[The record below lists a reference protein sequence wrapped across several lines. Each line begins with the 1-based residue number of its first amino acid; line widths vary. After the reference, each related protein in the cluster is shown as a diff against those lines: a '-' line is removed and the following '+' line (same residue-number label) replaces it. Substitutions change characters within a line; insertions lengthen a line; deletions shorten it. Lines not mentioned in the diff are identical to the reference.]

1 MKDGYL
7 HPLTI
12 FSEEQIS
19 DLYSSYRDYIE
30 QYGTDDGKLSGDIR
44 CGLHVGA
51 KRVRD
56 IVMDPKLVAV
66 VKKVLDTKNLLIWD
80 SDLNIKTP
88 RSDGFYSWN
97 QDGTYSDHSSAD
109 DVLTAWVALTPAS
122 VEAGC
127 MKFCPT
133 SHHSQLPH
141 YESQDPNNV
150 LSVVQTISEE
160 NMKNL
165 SDPVTAPLILGQ
177 VKSDQC
183 QFEGFNIHYTR

>member
-1 MKDGYL
+1 M
-7 HPLTI
+7 
-12 FSEEQIS
+12 
-19 DLYSSYRDYIE
+19 
-30 QYGTDDGKLSGDIR
+30 
-44 CGLHVGA
+44 A
-51 KRVRD
+51 KWVRD

-66 VKKVLDTKNLLIWD
+66 VKEVPDTENLLIWD
-80 SDLNIKTP
+80 SDLNIKAP
-88 RSDGFYSWN
+88 RTDGFYSWH

-109 DVLTAWVALTPAS
+109 DVVTAWVALTPAS
-122 VEAGC
+122 VETGC

-141 YESQDPNNV
+141 YESKDPNNV
-150 LSVVQTISEE
+150 LSVGQTISEE

-165 SDPVTAPLILGQ
+165 SDPVTAPLIPGQ